1 MSASTAHV
9 AGLLGEAFLD
19 VPTAVWLVEDP
30 AERLAAVAGQF
41 AILVE
46 HAAAHGG
53 VLTAER
59 DGAGLDG
66 ALVWFDR
73 TKEEPP
79 IPDYEERLREACGKH
94 YEGFAELDRIMDE
107 HHPAEPHNYVALVGV
122 RADARGRG
130 FASDLLRRHH
140 ERLDATGTPAYLEA
154 VSLQTARLYASLG
167 YRPHGEPF
175 RIGEGGPPLHP
186 MWRPAGAA

>member
-1 MSASTAHV
+1 MAVSTAHV
-9 AGLLGEAFLD
+9 AGLLAEAFVD
-19 VPTAVWLVEDP
+19 APTAVWLVEDP
-30 AERLAAVAGQF
+30 ADRLAAMEGQF
-41 AILVE
+41 AMLAE
-46 HAAAHGG
+46 HAAVHGG
-53 VLTAER
+53 VLTA
-59 DGAGLDG
+59 GADG

-73 TKEEPP
+73 TVEVPP
-79 IPDYEERLREACGKH
+79 IPEYDERLRAACGKH

-130 FASDLLRRHH
+130 IASDLFRRHH
-140 ERLDATGTPAYLEA
+140 ERLDASGTPAYLEA

-167 YRPHGEPF
+167 YRPHGAPF

-186 MWRPAGAA
+186 MWRPAGAV